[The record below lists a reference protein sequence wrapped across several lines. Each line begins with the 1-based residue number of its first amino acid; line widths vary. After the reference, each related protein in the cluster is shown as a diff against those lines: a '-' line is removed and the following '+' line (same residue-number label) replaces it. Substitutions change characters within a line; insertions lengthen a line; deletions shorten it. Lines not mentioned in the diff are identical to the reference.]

1 MPRAEKMAAVDTT
14 WLRMD
19 HPANRM
25 VIVGVMLLQGPVDL
39 DRLQSLLTE
48 RLLRHKRFR
57 QRVEQRTG
65 GTWWWCDDLHFDIAR
80 HIRRARL
87 PTPGGKAELE
97 GFVAELASRPLDA
110 AHPLWQAHLVEDYE
124 GGVAL
129 VTRIHHAIA
138 DGIALIGVMLALM
151 DGGPQPAEQPHHD
164 EIGLYAFA
172 APLIERIEQGLKVT
186 GTLLDVAMSPARML
200 DLVRQGSGVAAELT
214 WLLTMPMDSP
224 TRLKGELSG
233 EKRVAWSEPLRLSD
247 VKAISHAL
255 GCSVNDVLLAS
266 VASALRAYL
275 ASKGDSTEGVEVR
288 GLIPVNLRP
297 AASQPDETL
306 GNNFG
311 VVALSLPVGET
322 DAFAR
327 VREVGRRMTEL
338 KTGLEAKVTLGLFA
352 GLGHAPRL
360 VQERLFDLLLSRA
373 SAVMTNVPGPQ
384 SELRLAGAPIRQAIF
399 WVPQSGN
406 IGMGVSILTYNGHVQ
421 FGLITDAARVPD
433 PEQIVG
439 RFNAEFE
446 RLLLQVLMSPWD
458 GHPENAA
465 RATPSPSIASSGT
478 VAAASV

>member
-1 MPRAEKMAAVDTT
+1 
-14 WLRMD
+14 
-19 HPANRM
+19 
-25 VIVGVMLLQGPVDL
+25 
-39 DRLQSLLTE
+39 
-48 RLLRHKRFR
+48 
-57 QRVEQRTG
+57 
-65 GTWWWCDDLHFDIAR
+65 
-80 HIRRARL
+80 
-87 PTPGGKAELE
+87 
-97 GFVAELASRPLDA
+97 
-110 AHPLWQAHLVEDYE
+110 
-124 GGVAL
+124 
-129 VTRIHHAIA
+129 
-138 DGIALIGVMLALM
+138 
-151 DGGPQPAEQPHHD
+151 
-164 EIGLYAFA
+164 
-172 APLIERIEQGLKVT
+172 LIERIEQGLKVT

-384 SELRLAGAPIRQAIF
+384 SELRLAGAPIRQVIF